1 MHQLHNENVTLMSPK
16 ELQYFW
22 IILKNI
28 MLLNVSLKCIFI
40 ITNQIPVIV
49 KRNYDAIQP
58 NIAHIFAFKIPI

>member
-1 MHQLHNENVTLMSPK
+1 
-16 ELQYFW
+16 
-22 IILKNI
+22 